1 VCALV
6 HPQKLFSAKLRDE
19 LVSTSGFETGG
30 NIPFYLDSFLS
41 SCLEEDDIGLL
52 TVSTHHSLNLMKT
65 HHHHLDSK
73 VILTKTQLASALT
86 FISYFW
92 HRKLKLKDKQLL

>member
-1 VCALV
+1 VWAVV
-6 HPQKLFSAKLRDE
+6 HPHTLFSAKLRDE
-19 LVSTSGFETGG
+19 FVSTSGFETGG

-41 SCLEEDDIGLL
+41 SCLEEDTVGLL
-52 TVSTHHSLNLMKT
+52 TFSTLHSLNLMKT

-73 VILTKTQLASALT
+73 VILTKTQLTSALT

-92 HRKLKLKDKQLL
+92 HRKLKLKDKRLL